1 MSGLGL
7 KNYQRDAL
15 TALTNWLTE
24 TSKSGDPDMAFYK
37 ATKRA
42 YRPVP
47 GLEGIPYACL
57 RVPTGGGKTLIAAHA
72 IGRATDALV
81 TTENPCAIWL
91 APSDAIVSQ
100 TLTALRDVS
109 HPYRAALAERFGSN
123 VRVMDVKE
131 ALYARRPDYDGN
143 AAIIVAT
150 IQSFRQ
156 EETDTLNVY
165 KDNGELMDHFSG
177 LEAGAL
183 VRLEKS
189 SEGQMVRS
197 LANALKLRRPMVIVD
212 EAHNARTDLS
222 FTTLA
227 RLDPSLIV
235 ELTATPADDSNILF
249 HVSAAA
255 LRDEAMIKLPVI
267 LRVDP
272 DPVEALRLAK
282 AKLEELHEAAA
293 AETEALEPKRRLRPV
308 MLIQAQQNTGADPL
322 TPERVRALL
331 EEDFQV
337 PREQI
342 KIATGKIWE
351 LAGIDLSMWDEPTRF
366 IVTVQKLREGWDCPN
381 AYVLCTLAP
390 GHSGTAV
397 EQMLGRVLRLPGA
410 VFKADDRLNQAYAF
424 ASATS
429 FAETAKALAEAL
441 VSNGFEKLEAEKLI
455 RADALVLPLEPDEL
469 TSEAID
475 TDIDLAPYRHV
486 VAAATA
492 GRVTLDPEI
501 RQLSASDVTAADAAR
516 LRLLLPPL
524 LVPALDS
531 LLARH
536 EERKRAEEAGVRS
549 ATRPERPL
557 FAVPQ
562 LCVRRGEQLEIF
574 GADHFLD
581 RPWSLE
587 QCDASTIVER
597 FAPPSDSATEA
608 VIDLASEQVRISFVE
623 RMQREL
629 ELTADQRDWPYPKL
643 VRWID
648 QRLAFVKGSDVTQ
661 GSAQAFIK
669 AGLQALM
676 DDKGYTISDLRRL
689 RFRLIEP
696 FTQLI
701 RDYRDIRQ
709 KDAFESTLFGE
720 VRFDWSEDLTVMFD
734 PERYYPPKLYTGRV
748 AFPKHLRPDLIGDMN
763 GEEEACANEIDRHV
777 SVLQWVRNI
786 ERQKN
791 AFRLRVSSQD
801 FYPDFV
807 AQLIDSTYFIVEYK
821 GAGTEGPRDRTDEKE
836 AIGKKWAEVTGNR
849 FVMVKDR
856 DYSAVR
862 QALEAG

>member
-7 KNYQRDAL
+7 KTYQHDAL
-15 TALTNWLTE
+15 ESLTGWLTE
-24 TSKSGDPDMAFYK
+24 TAKSGDPDTAFYK

-42 YRPVP
+42 YRPMP
-47 GLEGIPYACL
+47 GLEGVPYACL

-72 IGRATDALV
+72 VGRATDALV
-81 TTENPCAIWL
+81 TTESPCAIWL

-100 TLTALRDVS
+100 TLAALRDVN

-123 VRVMDVKE
+123 VRIMDVKE
-131 ALYARRPDYDGN
+131 ALYAHRPEYEGN
-143 AAIIVAT
+143 AAVIVAT

-177 LEAGAL
+177 LTADAL
-183 VRLEKS
+183 ALLEKGN
-189 SEGQMVRS
+189 EGQMVRS

-212 EAHNARTDLS
+212 EAHNARTELS
-222 FTTLA
+222 FATLA
-227 RLDPSLIV
+227 RLYPSLIV
-235 ELTATPADDSNILF
+235 ELTATPAEDSNILF

-255 LRDEAMIKLPVI
+255 LKDEAMIKLPVV

-272 DPVEALRLAK
+272 DPSEALRLAK
-282 AKLEELHEAAA
+282 EKLEELHEAAA
-293 AETEALEPKRRLRPV
+293 AETGMLEPKRRLRPV
-308 MLIQAQQNTGADPL
+308 MLIQAQRRTGADPL
-322 TPERVRALL
+322 TPERVRAML
-331 EEDFQV
+331 ESDFQV

-342 KIATGKIWE
+342 KIATGSEWE
-351 LAGIDLSMWDEPTRF
+351 LDGIDLAKWDEPTRF
-366 IVTVQKLREGWDCPN
+366 IITVQALREGWDCPN

-410 VFKADDRLNQAYAF
+410 RFKKDERLNRAWAF

-429 FAETAKALAEAL
+429 FADTAKALAEAL

-455 RADALVLPLEPDEL
+455 RADEPALPLTAAEL
-469 TSEAID
+469 SSDVADID
-475 TDIDLAPYRHV
+475 FDLAPYSRV
-486 VAAATA
+486 VTTATS
-492 GRVTLDPEI
+492 GRVRLDPET
-501 RQLSASDVTAADAAR
+501 RQMSASEMTEADAAH
-516 LRLLLPPL
+516 LRLVLPPL
-524 LVPALDS
+524 LTPALDS
-531 LLARH
+531 LIEQHRAR
-536 EERKRAEEAGVRS
+536 KEAKPPPAQQDV
-549 ATRPERPL
+549 PERPP
-557 FAVPQ
+557 FAVPL

-587 QCDASTIVER
+587 QCDAAKITGKFS
-597 FAPPSDSATEA
+597 PPEDKGKDA
-608 VIDLASEQVRISFVE
+608 VIDLTGEKVKVNFVD

-629 ELTADQRDWPYPKL
+629 DLAAEQRDWPYPKL

-676 DDKGYTISDLRRL
+676 ERKGLTIADLRRL

-701 RDYRDIRQ
+701 REYRDQRE
-709 KDAFESTLFGE
+709 KDSFEATLFGDPG
-720 VRFDWSEDLTVMFD
+720 FDWSVDLKVTFD
-734 PERYYPPKLYTGRV
+734 PERYYPPKLYTGRM
-748 AFPKHLRPDLIGDMN
+748 AFPKHVRPDLIGDMN
-763 GEEEACANEIDRHV
+763 GEEELCAHEIDQHAHV
-777 SVLQWVRNI
+777 VQWVRNI
-786 ERQKN
+786 ERQKSS
-791 AFRLRVSSQD
+791 FRLRVSNQD

-807 AQLIDSTYFIVEYK
+807 AQLANEQYVVAEYK
-821 GAGTEGPRDRTDEKE
+821 GAGTEGPADRTDEKE
-836 AIGKKWAEVTGNR
+836 AIGKKWAEVTRNR
-849 FVMVKDR
+849 FVMVRDKDYAAMR
-856 DYSAVR
+856 A
-862 QALEAG
+862 ALGS